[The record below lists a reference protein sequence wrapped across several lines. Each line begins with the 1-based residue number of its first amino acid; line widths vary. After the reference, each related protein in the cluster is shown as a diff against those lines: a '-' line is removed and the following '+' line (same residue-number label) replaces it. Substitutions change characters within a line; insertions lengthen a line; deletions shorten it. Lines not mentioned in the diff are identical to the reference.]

1 VQCSCIGARLRYKP
15 GWAED
20 GRRCEQEDELKAVL
34 QSESFG
40 ITVMKPGA
48 SRVLSLIV
56 EAHGEAELAVE
67 FDVEVNLTLFDE
79 MSSGTTGRP
88 GISRSVRIDQPSVS
102 AFGQHI
108 EWTPQRPPPKATWRA
123 ELDGNKSKYADT
135 KRHDFTVRLKCASG
149 EQSCAA
155 DGDVI
160 TTVVQLRSPQNSRLQ
175 SEVRFQT
182 KIEALASCERSKAA
196 LMQSDGRS
204 RNASVVPAHSS
215 LRTDA
220 ALVFVE
226 LLVFDVDG
234 IPIQVSRPES
244 EAQWSSSKTSTSIGP
259 PTKPLEDGGT
269 GNRFVA
275 SVEPSL
281 RNTRGSYTLR
291 VGLLDA
297 WNETLGARGKCVL
310 LEQTVSIEA
319 SVEASLLSVEQ
330 VIIVSVIGVLLVIV
344 AVIAIYVVR
353 KHPHRARE
361 LVLSFLRR
369 EALLAFKIMMELLDI
384 SGDSTCPTLA
394 STVTVFAYGSGRVQ
408 LEHLSA

>member
-1 VQCSCIGARLRYKP
+1 MQSRFRSKRHLLA
-15 GWAED
+15 D
-20 GRRCEQEDELKAVL
+20 GQNYL
-34 QSESFG
+34 
-40 ITVMKPGA
+40 
-48 SRVLSLIV
+48 
-56 EAHGEAELAVE
+56 
-67 FDVEVNLTLFDE
+67 
-79 MSSGTTGRP
+79 
-88 GISRSVRIDQPSVS
+88 GISCLS
-102 AFGQHI
+102 A
-108 EWTPQRPPPKATWRA
+108 AT
-123 ELDGNKSKYADT
+123 
-135 KRHDFTVRLKCASG
+135 
-149 EQSCAA
+149 
-155 DGDVI
+155 GD
-160 TTVVQLRSPQNSRLQ
+160 RGRG
-175 SEVRFQT
+175 
-182 KIEALASCERSKAA
+182 RSK
-196 LMQSDGRS
+196 
-204 RNASVVPAHSS
+204 NASVVPARSS

-234 IPIQVSRPES
+234 IPIRVSRPES
-244 EAQWSSSKTSTSIGP
+244 EAQWSSSETSTSIGP

-291 VGLLDA
+291 VGLADA
-297 WNETLGARGKCVL
+297 WNETLGARGQCVL

-344 AVIAIYVVR
+344 ALISIYVVR

-369 EALLAFKIMMELLDI
+369 ETLLAFKIMMELLDI